1 MMRKFAAVAM
11 AALLAACQTVP
22 PQTGFSPRQ
31 AAALEEAGFHR
42 EGENY
47 ELGLSDKVLFEFDKS
62 DLTGE
67 ATQVIDHLAAVF
79 TSVDIHGA
87 GVQGHTDALGSYEYN
102 QKLSERRALAVRGEL
117 VRAGLIPAEVR
128 AQGFGETRPVASN
141 ETDEGRAQNRRV
153 VIVVTP
159 ADAIP
164 LTN

>member
-1 MMRKFAAVAM
+1 
-11 AALLAACQTVP
+11 
-22 PQTGFSPRQ
+22 
-31 AAALEEAGFHR
+31 
-42 EGENY
+42 
-47 ELGLSDKVLFEFDKS
+47 
-62 DLTGE
+62 
-67 ATQVIDHLAAVF
+67 DHLAAVF
-79 TSVDIHGA
+79 VSVDIHGA
-87 GVQGHTDALGSYEYN
+87 GVQGHTDALGSDEYN